1 MVKNKIFLIEDDVAT
16 VDVYKTGFE
25 EADFEVEVALTGA
38 EAIEKLEWYNKN
50 IEKRPDLV
58 LLDIILPD
66 IVGIDVLK
74 KLRELKNIKDT
85 KVLILSNYT
94 DRDLKGKGLLL
105 KSEKYLLKTDCK
117 PSDLIKV
124 VKKELT

>member
-1 MVKNKIFLIEDDVAT
+1 MVKNKIFLVEDDLAT

-25 EADFEVEVALTGA
+25 AAGFKVETAFTGL
-38 EAIEKLEWYNKN
+38 EAIEKLKWYDENV
-50 IEKRPDLV
+50 EKKPDLV

-74 KLRELKNIKDT
+74 KLRELENIKNT

-94 DRDLKGKGLLL
+94 DKDLKSKGLLL
-105 KSEKYLLKTDCK
+105 KSERYLLKTDCK
-117 PSDLIKV
+117 PSDLVKI